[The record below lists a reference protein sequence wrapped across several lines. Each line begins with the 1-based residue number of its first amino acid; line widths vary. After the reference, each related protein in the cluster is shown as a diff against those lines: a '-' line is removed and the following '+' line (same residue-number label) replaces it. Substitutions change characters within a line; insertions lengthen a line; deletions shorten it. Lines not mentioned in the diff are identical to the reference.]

1 MSKHISYHHVH
12 AHKYAHIHLQIFH
25 LPIPFVPP
33 VTNAV
38 FDFKPQKLGGGGGG
52 TENSLVAQTTDTL
65 LLDNNE
71 YKSNNTRIKLHV
83 FDIIVQT
90 T

>member
-1 MSKHISYHHVH
+1 MSKY
-12 AHKYAHIHLQIFH
+12 IHLQIFH

-52 TENSLVAQTTDTL
+52 TENSLLVAQTTDIM

-71 YKSNNTRIKLHV
+71 YNVRSNNTRTMLHV
-83 FDIIVQT
+83 FDIIVRYKCY
-90 T
+90 

>member
-1 MSKHISYHHVH
+1 M
-12 AHKYAHIHLQIFH
+12 
-25 LPIPFVPP
+25 PP

-52 TENSLVAQTTDTL
+52 TENSLFVAQTTDIM

-71 YKSNNTRIKLHV
+71 YNVRSNNTRTKLHV
-83 FDIIVQT
+83 FDIIVRYKATEQYVERVKSR
-90 T
+90 

>member
-1 MSKHISYHHVH
+1 MSKHISYHIIYVCMYHVH
-12 AHKYAHIHLQIFH
+12 ANKYAHIHLQISH

-52 TENSLVAQTTDTL
+52 TENSLVAQTTDVM
-65 LLDNNE
+65 LLDNNVR
-71 YKSNNTRIKLHV
+71 SNNT
-83 FDIIVQT
+83 
-90 T
+90 